1 MPPFF
6 FSWLDRHL
14 EVPVPRFKGRPPTWL
29 HNLDQRLGRNDDF
42 TDVSRRQSLIL
53 QF

>member
-14 EVPVPRFKGRPPTWL
+14 EVAVPRFKDLPPIWL
-29 HNLDQRLGRNDDF
+29 DNRDQRLSGSDDF
-42 TDVSRRQSLIL
+42 TDVSRCQSLIL